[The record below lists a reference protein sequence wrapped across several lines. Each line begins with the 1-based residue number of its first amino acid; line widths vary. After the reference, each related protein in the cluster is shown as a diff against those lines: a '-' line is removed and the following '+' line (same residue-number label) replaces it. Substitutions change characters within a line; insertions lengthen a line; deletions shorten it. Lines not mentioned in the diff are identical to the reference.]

1 MGGLSVVAH
10 ERSRKRQGDLLP
22 QVILEMSLSLQLSC
36 LTDGVQSS
44 TVTVIQAGRHGN
56 LYLDRCAK
64 CQPFV
69 PSTDRSRRVRG
80 QTA

>member
-36 LTDGVQSS
+36 LTDGVQSIS
-44 TVTVIQAGRHGN
+44 VTVIPCR
-56 LYLDRCAK
+56 
-64 CQPFV
+64 
-69 PSTDRSRRVRG
+69 TTIRSLHKYVD
-80 QTA
+80 